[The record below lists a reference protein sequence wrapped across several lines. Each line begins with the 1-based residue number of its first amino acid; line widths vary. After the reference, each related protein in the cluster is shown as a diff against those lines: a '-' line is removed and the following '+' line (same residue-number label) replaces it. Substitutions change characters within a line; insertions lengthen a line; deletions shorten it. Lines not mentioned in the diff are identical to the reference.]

1 MSRPQTRPETSPRA
15 IPDRSDET
23 ITLSPREILAGIT
36 FHLADEGIAASVDV
50 DSQQR
55 ALRRLEKAKTRFELA
70 QRLWCAFSHR
80 QRLDR
85 LLSRTGT
92 TYRVRPDR
100 VAVLA

>member
-1 MSRPQTRPETSPRA
+1 MNRPQTRPEKATRTL
-15 IPDRSDET
+15 PDASQES

-36 FHLADEGIAASVDV
+36 FHLADEGIAADVDV

-55 ALRRLEKAKTRFELA
+55 VLRRLEKAKTQFEIA

-85 LLSRTGT
+85 LLSRTGV